1 MGFIN
6 DIAGGLDKLFNP
18 SSILGGANMAANDPR
33 SLDYQQMQEAMRQL
47 QATNAQQASPQHL
60 LVPQQLAAQA
70 SNVLGT
76 SPAVFGANVGSSGGY
91 TTTTTGTGH
100 RHSTTLAGTGW
111 SGLAQS
117 STLDDY
123 AFEPPKK
130 KKYANDVERTI
141 DEEVAR
147 IKNL

>member
-1 MGFIN
+1 
-6 DIAGGLDKLFNP
+6 
-18 SSILGGANMAANDPR
+18 
-33 SLDYQQMQEAMRQL
+33 
-47 QATNAQQASPQHL
+47 
-60 LVPQQLAAQA
+60 VP
-70 SNVLGT
+70 
-76 SPAVFGANVGSSGGY
+76 
-91 TTTTTGTGH
+91 TGH